1 MPAAHSTRL
10 HVRELLNSPPA
21 RLPGPHGTTS
31 YSWTLAPRPKLPALK
46 PPSCRQ
52 PLPASPRFT
61 ASAATAMRAV
71 GAATS
76 TAQTLAS
83 RHHRATTPVRLGAGA
98 RRAPARSICR
108 PAAVSLTDFAI
119 QFSTVTLGYILGA
132 MLLEMT
138 GKAASPPASA
148 ADVQAPQLTA
158 GGQAAL
164 SPTSAVD
171 VQAKQQTA
179 GGQAASPLPSTEDV
193 QTLLEIAAG
202 TMQFATMAIAAAD
215 AAQQEA
221 TAVQQSVAQLPE
233 EMAALKA
240 KSQKPPEEAP

>member
-1 MPAAHSTRL
+1 
-10 HVRELLNSPPA
+10 
-21 RLPGPHGTTS
+21 
-31 YSWTLAPRPKLPALK
+31 
-46 PPSCRQ
+46 
-52 PLPASPRFT
+52 
-61 ASAATAMRAV
+61 MRAV

-83 RHHRATTPVRLGAGA
+83 RHHRAAPPVRLGAGA

-119 QFSTVTLGYILGA
+119 QFSTATLGYILGA

-138 GKAASPPASA
+138 GKAASSPASA
-148 ADVQAPQLTA
+148 ADVQAPQ
-158 GGQAAL
+158 
-164 SPTSAVD
+164 P
-171 VQAKQQTA
+171 TA

-193 QTLLEIAAG
+193 QALLEIAAG
-202 TMQFATMAIAAAD
+202 TIQFATMAIAAATAAQQAAD

-221 TAVQQSVAQLPE
+221 TAAQQSVAQLRE
-233 EMAALKA
+233 EIAALKA